1 MKLVIRQNQPLHGE
15 CRLPGDKSLSHRA
28 ALFAA
33 LAEGESRIENFLDA
47 GVTRAMLNVLRAL
60 GVEWELGRDV
70 LVLRGRGPGGLRP
83 PEEVL
88 DCGNSGTTL
97 RLLAGALAGA
107 NVPCVLDGSP
117 GLRARPMDRIVKPL
131 QEMGVPIEAARGGVA
146 PLTISRRTSGV
157 PLRGISMSLP
167 VASAQVKS
175 AILLAALGADGPT
188 RIEEPGPSR
197 DHSERLLTGMGVAIE
212 RDAEKLRVILEPP
225 SSPLMPLRLRLPGD
239 FSSGAFLICAAL
251 LVPESDIVM
260 RDIGLN
266 PTRTGLIDVLID
278 MGADIDCQVIGEDY
292 GEPFGDIKVRASKLH
307 GTQIDGPSVV
317 RMIDE
322 FPVFSIVA
330 AMAEGETVVRDAEEL
345 RFKESD
351 RIAVLSK
358 ELKGIGVDIQE
369 RPDGFRIRGG
379 IGLQGGVRVKSHG
392 DHRLAMALCVA
403 SLISEQPILLED
415 AEIIDQSFPE
425 FSKLFGALGAEVIV

>member
-1 MKLVIRQNQPLHGE
+1 M
-15 CRLPGDKSLSHRA
+15 
-28 ALFAA
+28 
-33 LAEGESRIENFLDA
+33 
-47 GVTRAMLNVLRAL
+47 
-60 GVEWELGRDV
+60 
-70 LVLRGRGPGGLRP
+70 
-83 PEEVL
+83 
-88 DCGNSGTTL
+88 
-97 RLLAGALAGA
+97 
-107 NVPCVLDGSP
+107 
-117 GLRARPMDRIVKPL
+117 
-131 QEMGVPIEAARGGVA
+131 
-146 PLTISRRTSGV
+146 
-157 PLRGISMSLP
+157 
-167 VASAQVKS
+167 
-175 AILLAALGADGPT
+175 
-188 RIEEPGPSR
+188 
-197 DHSERLLTGMGVAIE
+197 GMGVAID
-212 RDAEKLRVILEPP
+212 RDGEKLRVILEPP

-260 RDIGLN
+260 RGIGLN
-266 PTRTGLIDVLID
+266 PTRTGLIDALTD
-278 MGADIDCQVIGEDY
+278 MGADIDFQVTGEDY

-307 GTQIDGPSVV
+307 GTQIDGPLVV

-330 AMAEGETVVRDAEEL
+330 AMAEGETVVREAEEL

-351 RIAVLSK
+351 RIAMLSK

-379 IGLQGGVRVKSHG
+379 NGLQGGVRVKSHG

-403 SLISEQPILLED
+403 SLIAEQPILLED

>member
-1 MKLVIRQNQPLHGE
+1 MNLVLRHRVPLRGE
-15 CRLPGDKSLSHRA
+15 CWLPGDKSLSHRA

-47 GVTRAMLNVLRAL
+47 GVTRAMLNALRAL
-60 GVEWELGRDV
+60 GVEWELERDV
-70 LVLRGRGPGGLRP
+70 LVLRGRGPSGLRP
-83 PEEVL
+83 PEDVL

-107 NVPCVLDGSP
+107 NVACVLDGSP

-131 QEMGVPIEAARGGVA
+131 QDMGVPIEAARGGVA
-146 PLTISRRTSGV
+146 PLTLSRRTSGAS
-157 PLRGISMSLP
+157 LRGISMTLP

-175 AILLAALGADGPT
+175 AVLLAALGAEGTT

-197 DHSERLLTGMGVAIE
+197 DHTERLLAGMGVAIE
-212 RDAEKLRVILEPP
+212 RDAEILRVILEPP
-225 SSPLMPLRLRLPGD
+225 SSPLKPLRLRLPGD

-251 LVPESDIVM
+251 IVPESDIVM
-260 RDIGLN
+260 REVGLN
-266 PTRTGLIDVLID
+266 PTRTGLIEALID
-278 MGADIDCQVIGEDY
+278 MGADIDFQVTGEDY
-292 GEPFGDIKVRASKLH
+292 GEPRGDIKVRASKLH
-307 GTQIDGPSVV
+307 GTRIDGSLVV

-330 AMAEGETVVRDAEEL
+330 AMAEGETVVCEAEEL

-379 IGLQGGVRVKSHG
+379 RGLRGGVSVKSHG
-392 DHRLAMALCVA
+392 DHRLAMAFCIA
-403 SLISEQPILLED
+403 SLIAEQPILLED
-415 AEIIDQSFPE
+415 AEIIDQSFPG
-425 FSKLFGALGAEVIV
+425 FSRLFGALGAEVIV

>member
-1 MKLVIRQNQPLHGE
+1 MNLVLRNRGPLRGE
-15 CRLPGDKSLSHRA
+15 CRLAGDKSLSHRA

-47 GVTRAMLNVLRAL
+47 GVTRAMLNALRAL
-60 GVEWELGRDV
+60 GVEWELERDV
-70 LVLRGRGPGGLRP
+70 LVLQGRGPNGLRP
-83 PEEVL
+83 PEDVL
-88 DCGNSGTTL
+88 DCGNSATTL

-131 QEMGVPIEAARGGVA
+131 QEMGVPIEASRGGVA
-146 PLTISRRTSGV
+146 PLTISRRPSGV
-157 PLRGISMSLP
+157 PLDAISITTP

-175 AILLAALGADGPT
+175 ALLLAALGADGPT
-188 RIEEPGPSR
+188 RITEPGPSR
-197 DHSERLLTGMGVAIE
+197 DHTERLLAGMGAEIKS
-212 RDAEKLRVILEPP
+212 DAENLLVVLEPP
-225 SSPLMPLRLRLPGD
+225 SSPLKPLRLRLPGD

-251 LVPESDIVM
+251 LVPKSNIVL

-266 PTRTGLIDVLID
+266 PTRTGLIDALID
-278 MGADIDCQVIGEDY
+278 MSADIDLQVTGEDY
-292 GEPFGDIKVRASKLH
+292 GEPSGDIKVRASKLH
-307 GTQIDGPSVV
+307 GTRINGPLVV

-330 AMAEGETVVRDAEEL
+330 AMAEGETVVCEAEEL

-369 RPDGFRIRGG
+369 GPDGFRIRGG
-379 IGLQGGVRVKSHG
+379 NGLKGGVSVKSHG
-392 DHRLAMALCVA
+392 DHRLAMAFCIA
-403 SLISEQPILLED
+403 SLIAEQPILLED

>member
-1 MKLVIRQNQPLHGE
+1 MNLVLRHRVPLRGE

-47 GVTRAMLNVLRAL
+47 GVTRAMLNALRAL
-60 GVEWELGRDV
+60 GVEWELEGSV
-70 LVLRGRGPGGLRP
+70 LTIRGRGASGLRP

-107 NVPCVLDGSP
+107 NAPCVLDGSS
-117 GLRARPMDRIVKPL
+117 GLRARPMNRIVKPL
-131 QEMGVPIEAARGGVA
+131 QEMGVPIEAFHGGFA
-146 PLTISRRTSGV
+146 PLTLSRRTAGV

-175 AILLAALGADGPT
+175 AVLLAALGAEGTT
-188 RIEEPGPSR
+188 RITEPGPSR
-197 DHSERLLTGMGVAIE
+197 DHTERLLKSMGVEI
-212 RDAEKLRVILEPP
+212 RSDAENLLVVLEPP
-225 SSPLMPLRLRLPGD
+225 SSPLKPLRLRLPGD

-266 PTRTGLIDVLID
+266 PTRTGLIDALID
-278 MGADIDCQVIGEDY
+278 MGADIELQGTGEEY
-292 GEPFGDIKVRASKLH
+292 GEPRGDIRVRASKLH
-307 GTQIDGPSVV
+307 GTRIDGPLVV

-330 AMAEGETVVRDAEEL
+330 AMAEGETVVCEAEEL

-351 RIAVLSK
+351 RIAVLSV

-379 IGLQGGVRVKSHG
+379 NGLKGGVSVKSHG
-392 DHRLAMALCVA
+392 DHRLAMAFCIA
-403 SLISEQPILLED
+403 SLIAEQPIVLED

-425 FSKLFGALGAEVIV
+425 FSSHLIALGAEVIV